1 MVLRGPLS
9 GIRLE
14 GGIGTMMGW
23 PKWVQRPVAW
33 VCLGCLIVALPASA
47 ETLEGRP
54 ENYVRMVKSLK
65 PGDTLKLQ
73 PGVYL
78 HGLSLHN
85 IDGLPG
91 KRITIEGPKSGDPAL
106 FLAHRGRNT
115 VSLKNASYITIR
127 NLMLDGQ
134 KLDADAVKAEGPSR
148 YAHHITLENLH
159 ITNHDGDQQIVGIS
173 TKCPAWDWVV
183 RGNVID
189 GAGTGMYFGQ
199 SDGSAPFIGGVI
211 EGNVIRNTIGY
222 NIEIKQQKPRKHVPG
237 MPQNTQVTILRY
249 NVFSKAGGG
258 ATGHLARPNVL
269 LGYQPQK
276 GPGRFDRYLVYGNL
290 FYQNPTEA
298 LFQATGRVAVYS
310 NLFVNT
316 VGVGRAV
323 MIMRH
328 KGVDPKSVDIFQNT
342 ILASDIG
349 IAVWDADRDERQ
361 WVAGNAIFARKPT
374 TGRMDRGRNVV
385 GTLSQAGEYLEAP
398 RSPIGKLNL
407 YPRPG
412 KLRRPEIPA
421 GALIGYPDAGK
432 DFAGNPRKVGYA
444 GAYAST
450 GDGHG
455 STLRIAR
462 RSAQ

>member
-1 MVLRGPLS
+1 
-9 GIRLE
+9 
-14 GGIGTMMGW
+14 MMGW
-23 PKWVQRPVAW
+23 SRRARGVVASVFL
-33 VCLGCLIVALPASA
+33 VCLVVSLPAWA
-47 ETLEGRP
+47 QTVEGRP
-54 ENYVRMVKSLK
+54 ESYVRLVKALK

-73 PGVYL
+73 AGVYL

-91 KRITIEGPKSGDPAL
+91 ERITVEGPDNGDPAL

-127 NLMLDGQ
+127 NLVLDGQ

-222 NIEIKQQKPRKHVPG
+222 NIEIKQQKPRKHVAG

-269 LGYQPQK
+269 LGYQPQQ

-298 LFQATGRVAVYS
+298 LFQATGRMALYS

-316 VGVGRAV
+316 VGPGRAV

-328 KGVDPKSVDIFQNT
+328 KGVAPKSVDIFQNT
-342 ILASDIG
+342 IIASDIG
-349 IAVWDADRDERQ
+349 VAVWDANRDERQ
-361 WVAGNAIFARKPT
+361 WVAGNAIFAPKPI
-374 TGRMDRGRNVV
+374 TGRMDRGWNVV
-385 GTLSQAGEYLEAP
+385 GSLQDAAKYLEAP
-398 RSPIGKLNL
+398 RLPIGRLNL

-412 KLRRPEIPA
+412 KLRGPQIPA
-421 GALIGYPDAGK
+421 GPLVSYKDAGK
-432 DFAGNPRKVGYA
+432 DFAGEARKQGYV

-455 STLRIAR
+455 AALRLAR
-462 RSAQ
+462 RSLR